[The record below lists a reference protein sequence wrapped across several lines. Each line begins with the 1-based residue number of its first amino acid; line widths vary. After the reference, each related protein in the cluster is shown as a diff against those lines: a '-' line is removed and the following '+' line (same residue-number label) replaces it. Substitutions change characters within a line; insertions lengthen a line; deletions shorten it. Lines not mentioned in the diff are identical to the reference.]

1 MTTQATSARDPSRV
15 ARDAFRPLDTLAKRA
30 VLGKLTQLHGGQL
43 VLVDGGERHRFGTV
57 SEDLA
62 ESIVVHVHDRRFY
75 GDLALGGSVGAGEA
89 YMQGY
94 WSTPQLVELVRLLV
108 LNMDVLDSLEGG
120 FARLTAPVR
129 KALHAIRRNTRSG
142 SRKNIA
148 AHYDLGNEFFRLFL
162 DETMM
167 YSSATFAR
175 PDMSLHDA
183 QLARLDG
190 ICRKL
195 DLRPGEH
202 IVEIGTGWGGFALH
216 AAQRY
221 GCKVTTTTISQE
233 QYRLARERVSQAG
246 LDGQIE
252 VLCADYRDLSGTYD
266 KLVSIEM
273 IEAIGHQYF
282 DAYFAQCSRLLKSH
296 GAMLLQAITIAD
308 QRYESAKRSVDF
320 IQRYIVPGS
329 CLPSVGALSAS
340 IARASDMRV
349 FHLEDIGPHYART
362 LHEWRRNLLANLP
375 AVRALGYDDAF
386 IRMWEFYFCY
396 CEGGFAERVV
406 GDVQMLLVKPGNRR
420 PAIAT
425 ADISAVR

>member
-1 MTTQATSARDPSRV
+1 MTTQATSARDTSSELS
-15 ARDAFRPLDTLAKRA
+15 DALRSLDSLAKRA
-30 VLGKLTQLHGGQL
+30 VLGKLTQLHGGRL
-43 VLVDGGERHRFGTV
+43 VLVEGSERLRFGTA
-57 SEDLA
+57 SEEHVEA
-62 ESIVVHVHDRRFY
+62 IVVHIHDPRFY
-75 GDLALGGSVGAGEA
+75 SDLAFGGSVGAGE
-89 YMQGY
+89 GY
-94 WSTPQLVELVRLLV
+94 LYGRWTTSQLVELVRLLV
-108 LNMDVLDSLEGG
+108 RNMDVLDSLDGG
-120 FARLTAPVR
+120 FARLTAPLR
-129 KALHAIRRNTRSG
+129 KGLHAIRRNTRAG

-167 YSSATFAR
+167 YSSATFTR
-175 PDMSLHDA
+175 SDMSLHEA
-183 QLARLDG
+183 QIARLDG

-195 DLRPGEH
+195 DLKPGEH

-246 LDGQIE
+246 LGGQIE
-252 VLCADYRDLSGTYD
+252 VLLSDYRDLTGTYD

-282 DAYFAQCSRLLKSH
+282 DTYFAQCSRLLKPH

-308 QRYESAKRSVDF
+308 QRYESARRSVDF
-320 IQRYIVPGS
+320 IQRYIFPGS
-329 CLPSVGALSAS
+329 CLPSVGVMSDS
-340 IARASDMRV
+340 IARVTDMRV

-362 LHEWRRNLLANLP
+362 LHEWRRNMFANLP
-375 AVRALGYDDAF
+375 AIRALGYDDAF

-396 CEGGFAERVV
+396 CEGAFEERVI

-420 PAIAT
+420 APL
-425 ADISAVR
+425 SAH

>member
-1 MTTQATSARDPSRV
+1 M
-15 ARDAFRPLDTLAKRA
+15 
-30 VLGKLTQLHGGQL
+30 
-43 VLVDGGERHRFGTV
+43 
-57 SEDLA
+57 
-62 ESIVVHVHDRRFY
+62 
-75 GDLALGGSVGAGEA
+75 
-89 YMQGY
+89 
-94 WSTPQLVELVRLLV
+94 
-108 LNMDVLDSLEGG
+108 
-120 FARLTAPVR
+120 
-129 KALHAIRRNTRSG
+129 
-142 SRKNIA
+142 
-148 AHYDLGNEFFRLFL
+148 
-162 DETMM
+162 
-167 YSSATFAR
+167 
-175 PDMSLHDA
+175 
-183 QLARLDG
+183 
-190 ICRKL
+190 
-195 DLRPGEH
+195 
-202 IVEIGTGWGGFALH
+202 
-216 AAQRY
+216 
-221 GCKVTTTTISQE
+221 
-233 QYRLARERVSQAG
+233 SQAG

-282 DAYFAQCSRLLKSH
+282 DTYFAQCSRLLKPH
-296 GAMLLQAITIAD
+296 GAMQLQANTIAD

-320 IQRYIVPGS
+320 IQRYIFPGS